1 MIVPY
6 SITEFFGSSDNVT
19 SGSFELNMTSGSFAS
34 AYEQPSLPEI
44 EESTNNWIMI
54 AIAVITAI
62 IILLG
67 IYFFINQP
75 SGSVYRYRSTYIPR
89 RPLSSTYK

>member
-19 SGSFELNMTSGSFAS
+19 SGSFASVTSGSFAS

-54 AIAVITAI
+54 AIAVITAV